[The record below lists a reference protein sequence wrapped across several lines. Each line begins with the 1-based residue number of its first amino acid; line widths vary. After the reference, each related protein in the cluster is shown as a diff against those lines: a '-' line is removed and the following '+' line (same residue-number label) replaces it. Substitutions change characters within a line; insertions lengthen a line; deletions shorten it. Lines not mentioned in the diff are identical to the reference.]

1 MAAYRGVYDSRH
13 LQASLQPMY
22 TMAVRRW
29 CMVVVGCAQPWKWF
43 RENLLLVLTVIS
55 VFLGFIIGFVARVFS
70 PSEEVIMFVSFPG
83 DVLMRILKMLILP
96 LIVSSLIAGTHPV
109 CVCVCVCCRPAGA
122 QCTRSLGLGYKLCA
136 VIPVAGQRTHGTTQ
150 QHTHTH
156 TPV

>member
-1 MAAYRGVYDSRH
+1 
-13 LQASLQPMY
+13 
-22 TMAVRRW
+22 
-29 CMVVVGCAQPWKWF
+29 MVVVGCAQPWKWF

-96 LIVSSLIAGTHPV
+96 LIVSSLIAGTH
-109 CVCVCVCCRPAGA
+109 AD
-122 QCTRSLGLGYKLCA
+122 T
-136 VIPVAGQRTHGTTQ
+136 VIQ

-156 TPV
+156 THTRLTALCPGLPG

>member
-96 LIVSSLIAGTHPV
+96 LIVSSLIAGTHPD
-109 CVCVCVCCRPAGA
+109 
-122 QCTRSLGLGYKLCA
+122 T
-136 VIPVAGQRTHGTTQ
+136 VIQ

-156 TPV
+156 TRLTALCPGLPG

>member
-1 MAAYRGVYDSRH
+1 
-13 LQASLQPMY
+13 
-22 TMAVRRW
+22 
-29 CMVVVGCAQPWKWF
+29 MVVVGCAQPWKWF

-109 CVCVCVCCRPAGA
+109 CVCVCVCVAA
-122 QCTRSLGLGYKLCA
+122 QLERSAHAALGLAINCA
-136 VIPVAGQRTHGTTQ
+136 Q
-150 QHTHTH
+150 
-156 TPV
+156 